1 MRRHLITACWILLG
15 AALLAPRI
23 AVLHQ
28 GLWHDEIYT
37 VQQYVSGRPAAIF
50 GHYDANDHMLF
61 SVLAWLTVR
70 VPGGPDVAYRLWG
83 IVPFL
88 AAVATT
94 ALWLRARANLASALV
109 FTTLA
114 ASSARL
120 LELTSEARG
129 YGLAYFAMSI
139 LVIACYEARATG
151 RRAWLTVLCVAGV
164 AGVWTIPTFVLP
176 AVGAAAAL

>member
-23 AVLHQ
+23 VVLHQ

-37 VQQYVSGRPAAIF
+37 VRQYVSGGPAAIF

-88 AAVATT
+88 AVSIARTQSGAFWMVVGTLLGMAARLIMLLAVGTKFPLATRSI
-94 ALWLRARANLASALV
+94 APARACSGFGFSMRSFAPV
-109 FTTLA
+109 R
-114 ASSARL
+114 SSK
-120 LELTSEARG
+120 TS
-129 YGLAYFAMSI
+129 
-139 LVIACYEARATG
+139 TG
-151 RRAWLTVLCVAGV
+151 
-164 AGVWTIPTFVLP
+164 
-176 AVGAAAAL
+176 